1 MPGLAHDVERIG
13 RHAREAMIGRT
24 HDESRAVR
32 DLTEFADDKLVAED
46 RMVEKNLRFF
56 KVLRMFRAVV
66 VGIVAYKN
74 IGCRY
79 DIFQKDGC
87 FVLVRKITFGSG
99 FFGWVTAFFR
109 SGPAFNKPVAGDSE
123 SADVNLVR
131 SRLSHDG
138 FGVVGKT
145 KACGTDHFQIVGAVA
160 ASDALKE

>member
-1 MPGLAHDVERIG
+1 
-13 RHAREAMIGRT
+13 MIGRT

-46 RMVEKNLRFF
+46 RIVEKNLRFF

-79 DIFQKDGC
+79 DIFRKTD
-87 FVLVRKITFGSG
+87 VLYSFGSG
-99 FFGWVTAFFR
+99 FFGWVTAFSR

-160 ASDALKE
+160 ASDALEE

>member
-1 MPGLAHDVERIG
+1 
-13 RHAREAMIGRT
+13 MIGRT

-66 VGIVAYKN
+66 VGIVAYKKL
-74 IGCRY
+74 GA
-79 DIFQKDGC
+79 DTIFFRKTD
-87 FVLVRKITFGSG
+87 VLYSFGKITFGSG

-123 SADVNLVR
+123 CADVNLVR

>member
-1 MPGLAHDVERIG
+1 MPGLAHDVKRVG

-46 RMVEKNLRFF
+46 RIVEKNLRFF

-79 DIFQKDGC
+79 DIFRKTD
-87 FVLVRKITFGSG
+87 VLYSFGKTTFGSG
-99 FFGWVTAFFR
+99 FFGWVTAFSR

-160 ASDALKE
+160 ASDALEE

>member
-1 MPGLAHDVERIG
+1 VPGLAHDVERIG

-46 RMVEKNLRFF
+46 RVVEKNLRFF

-87 FVLVRKITFGSG
+87 FVLVRKNNVRIRILRLGHG
-99 FFGWVTAFFR
+99 LLPFR
-109 SGPAFNKPVAGDSE
+109 SS
-123 SADVNLVR
+123 
-131 SRLSHDG
+131 
-138 FGVVGKT
+138 
-145 KACGTDHFQIVGAVA
+145 FQ
-160 ASDALKE
+160 